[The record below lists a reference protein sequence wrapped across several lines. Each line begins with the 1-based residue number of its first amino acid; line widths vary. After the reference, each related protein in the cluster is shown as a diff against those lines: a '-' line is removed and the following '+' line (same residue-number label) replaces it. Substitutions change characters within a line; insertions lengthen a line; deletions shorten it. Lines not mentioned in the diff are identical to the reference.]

1 MGDSNILILKDLRFG
16 YNDEVVVLNSL
27 SMQILTSSVTAI
39 LGPNGTGKTT
49 LLNTILGL
57 LKPQS
62 GEILLKNIP
71 VSRYSQKQ
79 LSQMISLVP
88 QMEQVAFN
96 FSVLEYVLLGRTPY
110 MSMFNMPSKNDYRVS
125 NQVLEMLNITHLRNR
140 PVPELSGGEKQLI
153 MLARAL
159 AQEPK
164 ILLLDE
170 PTAHLDLGNTAVI
183 LNILKELAK
192 KDVTILFTTHDPQA
206 AIYCAR
212 NVVLLVHG
220 QILAS
225 GIIDDILNSEMLS
238 RTYGTEILVDEVQNR
253 KVVLLP

>member
-1 MGDSNILILKDLRFG
+1 MHDANILVLKDLRFG
-16 YNDEVVVLNSL
+16 YNEEVVVLNSL
-27 SMQILTSSVTAI
+27 SMQIAASSVTAI

-71 VSRYSQKQ
+71 VSKYSQKQ
-79 LSQMISLVP
+79 LSQMISFVP

-96 FSVLEYVLLGRTPY
+96 FSVLEYVMLGRTPY

-159 AQEPK
+159 AQEPG

-183 LNILKELAK
+183 LNILKDLAK

-206 AIYCAR
+206 AIYCAK
-212 NVVLLVHG
+212 NVVLLVQG
-220 QILAS
+220 QILSA
-225 GIIDDILNSEMLS
+225 GTIDKILNSEMLS
-238 RTYGTEILVDEVQNR
+238 RTYGTDILVEEVRNR

>member
-1 MGDSNILILKDLRFG
+1 MHDANILVLKDLRFG
-16 YNDEVVVLNSL
+16 YNEEVVVLNSL
-27 SMQILTSSVTAI
+27 SMQIAASSVTAI

-71 VSRYSQKQ
+71 VSKYSQKQ
-79 LSQMISLVP
+79 LSQMISFVP

-96 FSVLEYVLLGRTPY
+96 FSVLEYVMLGRTPY
-110 MSMFNMPSKNDYRVS
+110 MSIFNMPSKNDYRVS

-159 AQEPK
+159 AQEPG

-183 LNILKELAK
+183 LNILKDLAK

-206 AIYCAR
+206 AIYCAK
-212 NVVLLVHG
+212 NVVLLVQG
-220 QILAS
+220 QILSA
-225 GIIDDILNSEMLS
+225 GTIDKILNSEMLS
-238 RTYGTEILVDEVQNR
+238 RDR
-253 KVVLLP
+253 KSVV